1 MSRFLPRNRSY
12 WLAKLCEANYERLVA
27 LVPDLDQIRPA
38 LKASVHGKPALHI
51 RLLERSPYTLTLELT
66 HAFNRAM
73 EELRE
78 PAVRIRVY
86 LDARSVEVLSDH
98 CRPEVRDALRDEAT
112 PQRVLDYKWSLNY
125 FLARWLDYCVASRYR
140 LASGPADLYPW
151 LDSSAP
157 A

>member
-27 LVPDLDQIRPA
+27 LAPDLDRIRPA
-38 LKASVHGKPALHI
+38 LKASAHGKPPLHI
-51 RLLERSPYTLTLELT
+51 RLIERSPYTLTLELT
-66 HAFNRAM
+66 HAFNHAR

-98 CRPEVRDALRDEAT
+98 CRPAGRRAPRDG
-112 PQRVLDYKWSLNY
+112 
-125 FLARWLDYCVASRYR
+125 
-140 LASGPADLYPW
+140 SGR
-151 LDSSAP
+151 
-157 A
+157 